1 MNLVER
7 HIIKKSDTRYKE
19 LDNICF
25 LSKNLYNATL
35 YAFRQ
40 HYFNTEEFLGYLSL
54 NKEFVL
60 SDNPDYRALPSKVSQ
75 ATMKIVEN
83 NYKSFFALKKKGEK
97 DAEIPKY
104 LKKNGRFPV
113 YFTYQ
118 AVSYKSR
125 ERYLKLSGTS
135 VYIKTDR
142 KAIQVR
148 VIPKGDHIVVEIVYK
163 ANECKAKEDN
173 GIYAGIDIGLNN
185 LATIGFN
192 NGKGLIINGRPLK
205 SINQYYNKK
214 KSELSSELERRSKSK
229 NSKRLNRLT
238 TKRNNKVKDYLH
250 KASTML
256 VNQLISNNVCKVV
269 IGKNDGWKKEI
280 NIGKRNNQNFVN
292 IPHAVFIEMV
302 CYKCKLNGIEVVLR
316 EESYTSKC
324 SFIDNEPI
332 KKHDSYAGRRIKRGL
347 FRSENGTFINA
358 DLNGALNIL
367 RKEVGEFNYNPIE
380 VCSSPKKLRIG
391 LS

>member
-205 SINQYYNKK
+205 SINQ
-214 KSELSSELERRSKSK
+214 S
-229 NSKRLNRLT
+229 
-238 TKRNNKVKDYLH
+238 
-250 KASTML
+250 
-256 VNQLISNNVCKVV
+256 
-269 IGKNDGWKKEI
+269 
-280 NIGKRNNQNFVN
+280 
-292 IPHAVFIEMV
+292 
-302 CYKCKLNGIEVVLR
+302 
-316 EESYTSKC
+316 
-324 SFIDNEPI
+324 
-332 KKHDSYAGRRIKRGL
+332 
-347 FRSENGTFINA
+347 
-358 DLNGALNIL
+358 IL
-367 RKEVGEFNYNPIE
+367 Q
-380 VCSSPKKLRIG
+380 
-391 LS
+391 

>member
-1 MNLVER
+1 MKYKVSTYAKIHGVTMRTVWNWINKGELEIER
-7 HIIKKSDTRYKE
+7 TSTGRIRIVVDE
-19 LDNICF
+19 
-25 LSKNLYNATL
+25 
-35 YAFRQ
+35 
-40 HYFNTEEFLGYLSL
+40 
-54 NKEFVL
+54 NKEKTIAV
-60 SDNPDYRALPSKVSQ
+60 YARVSSS
-75 ATMKIVEN
+75 EN
-83 NYKSFFALKKKGEK
+83 KSNLIAQK
-97 DAEIPKY
+97 D
-104 LKKNGRFPV
+104 RV
-113 YFTYQ
+113 
-118 AVSYKSR
+118 VSY
-125 ERYLKLSGTS
+125 
-135 VYIKTDR
+135 
-142 KAIQVR
+142 
-148 VIPKGDHIVVEIVYK
+148 
-163 ANECKAKEDN
+163 CMAKEDN

-214 KSELSSELERRSKSK
+214 KSELSSELERRNKSK

-332 KKHDSYAGRRIKRGL
+332 KKHDSYAGRRVKRGL